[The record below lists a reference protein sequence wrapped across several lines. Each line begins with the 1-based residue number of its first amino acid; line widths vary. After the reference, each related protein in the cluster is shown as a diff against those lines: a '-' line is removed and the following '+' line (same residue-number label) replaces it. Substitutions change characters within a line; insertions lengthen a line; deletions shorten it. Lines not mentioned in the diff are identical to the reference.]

1 MKFVRLFRIAYLV
14 GAILLLMVV
23 MASCNYSHSKVDYP
37 VDFKYASVEVEYTSV
52 ADSVK
57 TLIADSISASIAR
70 AGLIIT
76 PMDSLKGDSL
86 LIVKAEVIQKSWAF
100 GIFLSFYPQGGDKF
114 SKIYLSGEDK
124 NEPIATV
131 NAQSN
136 VPFSYDYNLKKA
148 IEILNNGLLMN
159 GGISYVLGRGATSH
173 SGD

>member
-1 MKFVRLFRIAYLV
+1 MKLVRLFRIAYLAV
-14 GAILLLMVV
+14 AMLLLMVG
-23 MASCNYSHSKVDYP
+23 MASCSYSHSKVDYP
-37 VDFKYASVEVEYTSV
+37 VDFKYAFVEIKYTGV

-57 TLIADSISASIAR
+57 TLIADSISAGITR

-86 LIVKAEVIQKSWAF
+86 LIVKAEVIQKGSAF
-100 GIFLSFYPQGGDKF
+100 GIFMSFYPQGGDKF

-136 VPFSYDYNLKKA
+136 VPFSYDYNLKKT
-148 IEILNNGLLMN
+148 IEILNNGLLMK
-159 GGISYVLGRGATSH
+159 GGISYVLGG
-173 SGD
+173 GNVPF